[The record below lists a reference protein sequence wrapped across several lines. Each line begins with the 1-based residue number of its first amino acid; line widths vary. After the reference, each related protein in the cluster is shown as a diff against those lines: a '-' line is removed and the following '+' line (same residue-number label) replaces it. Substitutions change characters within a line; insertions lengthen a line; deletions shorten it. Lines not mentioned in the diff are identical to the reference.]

1 MADDDATLDA
11 QTELKKRARRRLVGA
26 TALALLAVIVL
37 PMVMDREPKPA
48 PQDIQVRIPS
58 QDAGTF
64 TSRILPSKPAA
75 TPLPPVE
82 PKGASGVM
90 SEQRPDAATMPK
102 PEGKAEPKA
111 SAKPEP
117 KMPSPEAKPE
127 PKPARPAAWPG
138 GAPDASTA
146 KPQPDLVKAESAL
159 SGSGEWV
166 VQLGAYKEAGNVK
179 LLIGKIREMKIP
191 VYTEKLDTAG
201 GTRTRVRAGPFPSRD
216 AAEKVEARIRKIGV
230 NGTVAPK

>member
-48 PQDIQVRIPS
+48 PQDIQVRIPA

-82 PKGASGVM
+82 PKENS
-90 SEQRPDAATMPK
+90 AAAAEPKTETAAVPK
-102 PEGKAEPKA
+102 PEAKSEARTP
-111 SAKPEP
+111 AKPEP
-117 KMPSPEAKPE
+117 KSPAPDTRPEPKAE
-127 PKPARPAAWPG
+127 PKPARPT
-138 GAPDASTA
+138 APSDAPQA
-146 KPQPDLVKAESAL
+146 KAPADLAKAEAAL
-159 SGSGEWV
+159 AGSGEWV
-166 VQLGAYKEAGNVK
+166 VQLGAYKESGNVK
-179 LLIGKIREMKIP
+179 LLVAKIREMKVP

-201 GTRTRVRAGPFPSRD
+201 GPRTRVRAGPFPSRD
-216 AAEKVEARIRKIGV
+216 AAEKAEARIRKIGV
-230 NGTVAPK
+230 NGNVAPK